1 MTDLLLAYDFPP
13 IGGGIARW
21 MAELA
26 LRYPAGSLV
35 VSTGSLPNAADGRF
49 PNPIDR
55 IGLPSGRLKTLQ
67 GLWAWRRRVRDLVTR
82 HRVDF
87 VWCGNL
93 RPAAYVAARTRQ
105 RDGIPYG
112 VLLHG
117 GDLLR
122 LRAKFARSPLK
133 RRSARALLGGAA
145 MLVGNSP
152 WTADLIGDV
161 LKVLNLDPADRVRVV
176 PLGSDP
182 TAFRPGLDPASVIS
196 RYQIQPSRA
205 RLLTVARLVPHKGID
220 VAIAAVAA
228 LRDRVPGL
236 TYLVVGRGPD
246 RARLAGLVASLGLG
260 TVVQFLDRVPDD
272 DLPAIYAGADLYLG
286 LSREEGLEAE
296 GFGIALTDAAASG
309 VAVIAGRS
317 GGTAA
322 AVLDRETGLLVD
334 PQDAVAVA
342 SAVVSLLDDPIR
354 RRALGAAGRRWVER
368 DRNWDRV
375 VQDLQALSRSV
386 ATTARR

>member
-67 GLWAWRRRVRDLVTR
+67 GLWAWRRRVRDLVNR

-260 TVVQFLDRVPDD
+260 PVVQFLDRVPDD

-309 VAVIAGRS
+309 VAVIAGRG
-317 GGTAA
+317 GGTTA

-354 RRALGAAGRRWVER
+354 RRSLGDAGRRWVEQ
-368 DRNWDRV
+368 DRNRDRV
-375 VQDLQALSRSV
+375 VRDLQALSRSA
-386 ATTARR
+386 ATVARR

>member
-26 LRYPAGSLV
+26 DRYPAGSLV
-35 VSTGSLPNAADGRF
+35 VSTGSMPNAADGRF

-55 IGLPSGRLKTLQ
+55 VAVPSGRLKTLQ
-67 GLWAWRRRVRDLVTR
+67 GLWAWRRRVRDLVAR
-82 HRVDF
+82 YSVGF

-93 RPAAYVAARTRQ
+93 RPAGYVAARTRQ

-117 GDLLR
+117 GDLLQ
-122 LRAKFARSPLK
+122 LRAKFTRSPIK
-133 RRSARALLGGAA
+133 RRSARALLGNAA
-145 MLVGNSP
+145 VLVANSE
-152 WTADLIGDV
+152 WTARLAAEV
-161 LKVLNLDPADRVRVV
+161 LGTLDLDPADRIRVV

-182 TAFRPGLDPASVIS
+182 AVFRPGLDSAAVLA
-196 RYQIQPSRA
+196 RYRIRPSRA

-220 VAIAAVAA
+220 VAIAALAD

-246 RARLAGLVASLGLG
+246 RARLEGLAASRNLGGL
-260 TVVQFLDRVPDD
+260 VQFLDRVPDE
-272 DLPAIYAGADLYLG
+272 DLPALYSLADLYLG
-286 LSREEGLEAE
+286 LSREEGLDVE

-309 VAVIAGRS
+309 VPVIGGRS
-317 GGTAA
+317 GGTGA
-322 AVLDRETGLLVD
+322 AVLDGETGLLVD
-334 PQDAVAVA
+334 AADPGPVVAAVL
-342 SAVVSLLDDPIR
+342 SLLADPGR
-354 RRALGAAGRRWVER
+354 RRALGEAGRRWVER

-375 VQDLQALSRSV
+375 VRDLQAISRSV
-386 ATTARR
+386 ATAARR

>member
-55 IGLPSGRLKTLQ
+55 IAMPSGRLKTLQ
-67 GLWAWRRRVRDLVTR
+67 GLWAWRRRVRELVTR
-82 HRVDF
+82 HRVEF

-93 RPAAYVAARTRQ
+93 RPAGYVAARTRQ
-105 RDGIPYG
+105 RDGVPYG

-145 MLVGNSP
+145 ILVGNSQ

-161 LKVLNLDPADRVRVV
+161 LEALNLDPADRVRVV

-182 TAFRPGLDPASVIS
+182 TAFRPGLDPASVIT
-196 RYQIQPSRA
+196 RYQIQPSRP
-205 RLLTVARLVPHKGID
+205 RLLTVARLMPHKGIE

-246 RARLAGLVASLGLG
+246 RARLDGLVASLGLA
-260 TVVQFLDRVPDD
+260 TVVQFLDRVPDV

-317 GGTAA
+317 GGTTA
-322 AVLDRETGLLVD
+322 AVLDLETGLLVD
-334 PQDAVAVA
+334 PKDAVAVA
-342 SAVVSLLDDPIR
+342 SAEVSLLDDPIR
-354 RRALGAAGRRWVER
+354 RRALGDAGRRWVER
-368 DRNWDRV
+368 DRNWHRV
-375 VQDLQALSRSV
+375 VRDLQALSRSV
-386 ATTARR
+386 ATVARR

>member
-26 LRYPAGSLV
+26 LRYPVGSLM
-35 VSTGSLPNAADGRF
+35 VSTGSMPNADDGRF

-55 IGLPSGRLKTLQ
+55 IAMPAGRLKTLQ
-67 GLWAWRRRVRDLVTR
+67 GLWAWRRRVRELVVR
-82 HRVDF
+82 HPVQF

-93 RPAAYVAARTRQ
+93 RPAGYVAARTRQ

-117 GDLLR
+117 GDLLQ
-122 LRAKFARSPLK
+122 LRAKFARSALK
-133 RRSARALLGGAA
+133 RRSARALLGGASI
-145 MLVGNSP
+145 LVGNSQ
-152 WTADLIGDV
+152 WTAHLAAEVLSDLD
-161 LKVLNLDPADRVRVV
+161 LDPADRIQVV

-182 TAFRPGLDPASVIS
+182 AVFRPGLDSAAVAA
-196 RYQIQPSRA
+196 RYQIRPSGA

-220 VAIAAVAA
+220 VAIAVVAG

-236 TYLVVGRGPD
+236 TYLVVGKGPD
-246 RARLAGLVASLGLG
+246 RARLEGLAASSGLG
-260 TVVQFLDRVPDD
+260 DVVQFLDRVPDE
-272 DLPAIYAGADLYLG
+272 DLPAIYGLADLYLG
-286 LSREEGLEAE
+286 LSREEGLDVE
-296 GFGIALTDAAASG
+296 GFGITLTDAAASG
-309 VAVIAGRS
+309 LPVIGGRS

-322 AVLDRETGLLVD
+322 AVLEGETGLLVD
-334 PQDAVAVA
+334 SRNPGGVA
-342 SAVVSLLDDPIR
+342 SAVISLLDDPIR
-354 RRALGAAGRRWVER
+354 RRRLGEAGRRWVER

-375 VQDLQALSRSV
+375 VRDLQAISRSV
-386 ATTARR
+386 ATVARR

>member
-13 IGGGIARW
+13 MGGGIARW

-35 VSTGSLPNAADGRF
+35 VSTGSLPNAADRPF

-55 IGLPSGRLKTLQ
+55 IAVPSGRLKTLP
-67 GLWAWRRRVRDLVTR
+67 GLWAWRRRVRALVAR
-82 HRVDF
+82 HSVQF

-93 RPAAYVAARTRQ
+93 RPAGYVAARTRH

-117 GDLLR
+117 GDLLQ
-122 LRAKFARSPLK
+122 LRAKFVRSALK
-133 RRSARALLGGAA
+133 WRSARALLGNAA
-145 MLVGNSP
+145 VLVANSQ
-152 WTADLIGDV
+152 WTAQLTGEV
-161 LKVLNLDPADRVRVV
+161 LAALNLDPADRIRVV

-182 TAFRPGLDPASVIS
+182 AVFRPGLDAATVVA
-196 RYQIQPSRA
+196 RYQIRPSRA

-220 VAIAAVAA
+220 VAIAAVAT

-236 TYLVVGRGPD
+236 SYLVVGQGSD
-246 RARLAGLVASLGLG
+246 RARLEGLVASSDLGD
-260 TVVQFLDRVPDD
+260 VVHFLDRVPDD
-272 DLPAIYAGADLYLG
+272 DLPAIYSLADLYLG
-286 LSREEGLEAE
+286 LSREEGLDVE

-309 VAVIAGRS
+309 VPVIAGRS
-317 GGTAA
+317 GGTGA
-322 AVLDRETGLLVD
+322 AVLEGKTGLLVESGD
-334 PQDAVAVA
+334 PSGVA
-342 SAVVSLLDDPIR
+342 SAVMSLLDDPIR
-354 RRALGAAGRRWVER
+354 RCGLGAAGRRWVEQ

-375 VQDLQALSRSV
+375 VRDLQAISRSV
-386 ATTARR
+386 ATAARR

>member
-93 RPAAYVAARTRQ
+93 RPAGYVAARTRQ

-182 TAFRPGLDPASVIS
+182 TAFHPGLDPASVIS

-246 RARLAGLVASLGLG
+246 RARLDGLVASLGLG

-354 RRALGAAGRRWVER
+354 NKSRKIKNLNPTIRIHHQQIIIAR
-368 DRNWDRV
+368 DDRV
-375 VQDLQALSRSV
+375 RI
-386 ATTARR
+386 RG

>member
-93 RPAAYVAARTRQ
+93 RPAGYVAARTRQ

-246 RARLAGLVASLGLG
+246 RARLDGLVASLGLG

-354 RRALGAAGRRWVER
+354 RRSLGDAGRRWVER

-375 VQDLQALSRSV
+375 VRDLQALSRSA
-386 ATTARR
+386 ATVARR